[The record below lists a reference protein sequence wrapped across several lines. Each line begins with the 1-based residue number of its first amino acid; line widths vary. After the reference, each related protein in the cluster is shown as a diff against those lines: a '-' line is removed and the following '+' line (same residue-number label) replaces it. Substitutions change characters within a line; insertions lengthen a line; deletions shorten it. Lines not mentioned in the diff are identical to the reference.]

1 VLTFVREAIQKYP
14 HLKSTVVNK
23 LLEVFSHTKSAKYVL
38 KTDLRVKQLYCHFCS
53 VHRGMLWILGEYCT
67 SVEEIMRVI
76 LEVRTALGEVSVLE
90 CIVALISLAQQIPIV
105 DAEIRKQAGEAVEE
119 ENLSPTSTPRQLVT
133 ADGTY
138 ATQSVFSSANTGSK
152 KEEHV

>member
-1 VLTFVREAIQKYP
+1 
-14 HLKSTVVNK
+14 
-23 LLEVFSHTKSAKYVL
+23 
-38 KTDLRVKQLYCHFCS
+38 
-53 VHRGMLWILGEYCT
+53 MLWILGEYCT

-76 LEVRTALGEVSVLE
+76 LEVRTALGEVGIMGYIVVL
-90 CIVALISLAQQIPIV
+90 VSLAQQIPIV
-105 DAEIRKQAGEAVEE
+105 DAEIRKQAGEATEE

-138 ATQSVFSSANTGSK
+138 ATQSVFSSANAGSK